1 MADFTR
7 FISYLYDYRAGERSR
22 NLGFAKVESRQ
33 GMCRLTVCLNHG
45 QVVQRNMA
53 LCGYIAEGERVHL
66 VRLGE
71 MERGTRERQ
80 WRFPADNLGN
90 CGVTLEQLAGLIL
103 LNEERSFFLL
113 SVWHDGQWSAEDIR
127 QAPFWERPAAVLT
140 AAQEESMTPETAAEL
155 FLGGMLPGETPVGE
169 TSVGGMLSGE
179 PPVGELAV
187 EGMLSGEPPVG
198 ESSVGGLLPGA
209 LSAGKT
215 EDEHGRYQADAE
227 NDKTAAKYMVV
238 SGGTQPGQS
247 DLAAGVGQSEMSLLS
262 SGTARSEGQFPVS
275 GSGQSDMSASGSER
289 SAAAVSDFGHD
300 RSAASASDFGAEQP
314 NVPVSVPGSVQP
326 DLPAVAPQP
335 AQLRE
340 SVSAAPDSWRTLCKL
355 FPAARPFEPS
365 AWEVLCISLQDIGR
379 LSPEN
384 WVWGNNHFLLHG
396 FYQYHHLILARNRVE
411 NRIYLGVP
419 GEFGVNEKF
428 MAAMFGLHQFQ
439 RERQGKS
446 EKGYWLT
453 PVRL

>member
-7 FISYLYDYRAGERSR
+7 FISYLYDYRAGERNR

-45 QVVQRNMA
+45 QVVQRDMM
-53 LCGYIAEGERVHL
+53 LCGYIAEENEVYL

-71 MERGTRERQ
+71 MERGMRERQ

-90 CGVTLEQLAGLIL
+90 CGVGLERLSGLIL

-113 SVWHDGQWSAEDIR
+113 SVWNDSRWTAEDIR
-127 QAPFWERPAAVLT
+127 GADFTERERAGQQEPLGVYAYPVDMSGSAGAVLMAAEEEST
-140 AAQEESMTPETAAEL
+140 TAETSAAEKKVTEPRAAGKREAETMAAERHTPEVRETASEERASVQTKWGEDDGAYHDRYQSDSENDRHVMLSVAPDGAAQVAVPAPVAA
-155 FLGGMLPGETPVGE
+155 PTNSQ
-169 TSVGGMLSGE
+169 T
-179 PPVGELAV
+179 
-187 EGMLSGEPPVG
+187 
-198 ESSVGGLLPGA
+198 
-209 LSAGKT
+209 
-215 EDEHGRYQADAE
+215 
-227 NDKTAAKYMVV
+227 
-238 SGGTQPGQS
+238 GT
-247 DLAAGVGQSEMSLLS
+247 
-262 SGTARSEGQFPVS
+262 
-275 GSGQSDMSASGSER
+275 
-289 SAAAVSDFGHD
+289 
-300 RSAASASDFGAEQP
+300 
-314 NVPVSVPGSVQP
+314 
-326 DLPAVAPQP
+326 
-335 AQLRE
+335 
-340 SVSAAPDSWRTLCKL
+340 SAAPEGWRILCKL

-379 LSPEN
+379 LPPEN

-419 GEFGVNEKF
+419 GEFGTNEKF

>member
-187 EGMLSGEPPVG
+187 EG
-198 ESSVGGLLPGA
+198 LLPGE
-209 LSAGKT
+209 LSVGKT

-238 SGGTQPGQS
+238 SGGVQSGQLDS
-247 DLAAGVGQSEMSLLS
+247 AAGAGQSEMLLLS
-262 SGTARSEGQFPVS
+262 SGDAQSEGLLPVS
-275 GSGQSDMSASGSER
+275 APGQSDMSVSGSVQSGAVVSEPRSARLTAAVSDVGSAR
-289 SAAAVSDFGHD
+289 SAAAVLDS
-300 RSAASASDFGAEQP
+300 RTEQP
-314 NVPVSVPGSVQP
+314 DGPVSVSGSVQP
-326 DLPAVAPQP
+326 GLPAATPQP

-340 SVSAAPDSWRTLCKL
+340 PVSAAPDSWRALCKL

-379 LSPEN
+379 LPPEN
-384 WVWGNNHFLLHG
+384 WDWGNNHFLLHG

-428 MAAMFGLHQFQ
+428 MAAMFGFHQFQ